1 MGPVFPP
8 EWEMS
13 ERISVEF
20 CDITRKSLERLMFKR
35 KLEIDTKLLLHAIQR
50 TSNFE
55 SLLSRRFTGI
65 TLEQVIKHL
74 ISIDFNLWNVV
85 FFTTKYLDTKVVAAW
100 FSLQLTITIWTKSN
114 FNYFSSTS
122 SRFTKPN
129 MSTQRIRSTSRSLT
143 TKTIRSSKTPKHRNW
158 ERRKR
163 RTSIWSRIW
172 HRSVGSSV
180 SASNPIWTFTSKR
193 KTRICQNL

>member
-74 ISIDFNLWNVV
+74 ISIDFNNKNLNS
-85 FFTTKYLDTKVVAAW
+85 FLATKY
-100 FSLQLTITIWTKSN
+100 
-114 FNYFSSTS
+114 
-122 SRFTKPN
+122 P
-129 MSTQRIRSTSRSLT
+129 
-143 TKTIRSSKTPKHRNW
+143 
-158 ERRKR
+158 
-163 RTSIWSRIW
+163 
-172 HRSVGSSV
+172 
-180 SASNPIWTFTSKR
+180 
-193 KTRICQNL
+193 